1 MLLGRV
7 AAPLPDPALFGA
19 VVRSWPRD
27 GRSVLLRAP
36 EGGIPLRQLAREV
49 ETTWGAPAWVRVGP
63 YDMDAPAIDSLLW
76 TAMAMA
82 RSDAVG
88 TQVPT
93 RPPACVIEGVDRLS
107 LAVIGEIAERTMRSR
122 SQLIMVANQNSPHI
136 KIFDRFHIPEIGDMS
151 VADAQNLIEGS
162 GVIPCSPGDLH
173 ALTEG
178 HSGTA
183 RALVSSMR
191 ILGAAVVGTILR
203 SSTSRSEIMTRL
215 GSTAMRAVPEDEA
228 DALRLACLLGY
239 GHRSFRS
246 LAPALGAPDRPWW
259 VPLVGSWRLVDPLWR
274 TAILLNEREQGA
286 VPFANLS
293 RLVGELVDENAV
305 SEAIELCL
313 DAGWPGMASD
323 LLERHGSA
331 MLEAGNTGMHA
342 RWASR
347 ISGGAAAGDPEDWVV
362 QPRRDSAEIVRK
374 PSSAGAAANARRRW
388 RPFRGHGGPAVVA
401 AGVRPADKLAY
412 SAPGSSRPDEGPG
425 FAFWPSAGPPSALA
439 VTGSQHGS
447 AGLSS
452 LSGASGSHLPPI
464 AVRLFG
470 TMELLI
476 DENRVER
483 WRGNRGRMLLA
494 YLVLYRSHPLTS
506 EMLSVLFWPDASPK
520 SARNRLHVVMNG
532 LRKDLAAITDV
543 PIVIFRRGYLL
554 NPDLAISVDTERFE
568 RIVDESLRLE
578 AAGNRLGAIAGLRQ
592 AAALYRGPLLNDT
605 PYEEWAWGLREHY
618 HVAALRA
625 LDHLAG
631 LLFEVGSYDECL
643 EVCERVLIA
652 DLCREDIHRLAM
664 RCYSR
669 LNQPHLATRQFQNY
683 RRQLSHEFGLLPDK
697 ATLELAEK
705 IRRREPI

>member
-1 MLLGRV
+1 
-7 AAPLPDPALFGA
+7 
-19 VVRSWPRD
+19 
-27 GRSVLLRAP
+27 
-36 EGGIPLRQLAREV
+36 
-49 ETTWGAPAWVRVGP
+49 
-63 YDMDAPAIDSLLW
+63 
-76 TAMAMA
+76 
-82 RSDAVG
+82 
-88 TQVPT
+88 
-93 RPPACVIEGVDRLS
+93 
-107 LAVIGEIAERTMRSR
+107 
-122 SQLIMVANQNSPHI
+122 
-136 KIFDRFHIPEIGDMS
+136 
-151 VADAQNLIEGS
+151 
-162 GVIPCSPGDLH
+162 
-173 ALTEG
+173 
-178 HSGTA
+178 
-183 RALVSSMR
+183 
-191 ILGAAVVGTILR
+191 
-203 SSTSRSEIMTRL
+203 
-215 GSTAMRAVPEDEA
+215 
-228 DALRLACLLGY
+228 
-239 GHRSFRS
+239 
-246 LAPALGAPDRPWW
+246 
-259 VPLVGSWRLVDPLWR
+259 
-274 TAILLNEREQGA
+274 
-286 VPFANLS
+286 
-293 RLVGELVDENAV
+293 
-305 SEAIELCL
+305 
-313 DAGWPGMASD
+313 
-323 LLERHGSA
+323 
-331 MLEAGNTGMHA
+331 
-342 RWASR
+342 
-347 ISGGAAAGDPEDWVV
+347 
-362 QPRRDSAEIVRK
+362 
-374 PSSAGAAANARRRW
+374 
-388 RPFRGHGGPAVVA
+388 
-401 AGVRPADKLAY
+401 
-412 SAPGSSRPDEGPG
+412 
-425 FAFWPSAGPPSALA
+425 
-439 VTGSQHGS
+439 
-447 AGLSS
+447 
-452 LSGASGSHLPPI
+452 
-464 AVRLFG
+464 
-470 TMELLI
+470 MELLI